1 MPVRCWRNYVVM
13 VVKRARRVLGG
24 RSGLTTMELL
34 IAASILGLLITGL
47 MRIQL
52 GAVTVSRATENRIF
66 LIREGERV
74 LERLSTEIRGAFK
87 VVSSLSNDSRV
98 VFVLDS
104 DPTSDQAVGYVYDS
118 TAGQIY
124 RVQGSV
130 AALPSAQGTP
140 LLRDDVKAC
149 KFAIEYFA
157 KGNFETQAQ
166 PADADTVRITLEVE
180 RRGVTAKLKTMVRLR
195 NAG

>member
-1 MPVRCWRNYVVM
+1 MPVCCWRSCVAM
-13 VVKRARRVLGG
+13 AVKRARRALGG

-52 GAVTVSRATENRIF
+52 GAVKVSQATENRIF
-66 LIREGERV
+66 LVREGERV

-87 VVSSLSNDSRV
+87 VVPGLSDGSRV
-98 VFVLDS
+98 VFIVDS
-104 DPTSDQAVGYVYDS
+104 PTSVQAVGYVYSS

-124 RVQGSV
+124 RVEGDV
-130 AALPSAQGTP
+130 ETLTTIQGTT
-140 LLRDDVKAC
+140 LLREDVKAR
-149 KFAIEYFA
+149 KFVIEYFA
-157 KGNFETQAQ
+157 KGNLDVQVQ
-166 PADADTVRITLEVE
+166 PASADTVRITFEVE
-180 RRGVTAKLKTMVRLR
+180 RRGATATLRTMVRLR